1 MIINYLH
8 ESGPFGSYKSRS
20 QESIKKAA
28 VKDLEHIAKT
38 ALLDNLSTKIGDL
51 LKEHLDKKE
60 NLYIR
65 YNMNGL
71 TIVGKNGNKKSIYG
85 CWNAING
92 SWNNAEDATPIFRLV
107 LEKNTIVVIMSCIP
121 YKNYQISLGHTDF
134 FFSWIKSLKKFLNSN
149 INRITETELPFS
161 YDGFDVKIE
170 IDPDIL
176 DNNGRVN
183 VNSMIISQV
192 DNINEIQNFVNYFY
206 NQNIRIKVCNLAI
219 FESMSSNEMHQQYI
233 KRFPDLIRTTGVIS
247 LDMNTMDVFD
257 LENLNIISVLADP
270 HSDVEIKYKLELN
283 KPGVPLQKK
292 LNDLGIEKFIHNE
305 YNITLEELKEIAC
318 RNKPSSAFKSIRP
331 EDINI
336 IKISYKYNN
345 PRDLTIKGFSK
356 I

>member
-28 VKDLEHIAKT
+28 VKDLEHVAKT
-38 ALLDNLSTKIGDL
+38 ALLNKLSTKIGDL
-51 LKEHLDKKE
+51 LKEHLDKNE

-65 YNMNGL
+65 YSTTGL

-107 LEKNTIVVIMSCIP
+107 PEKNIIVVIMSCIP
-121 YKNYQISLGHTDF
+121 HNNYQISLDHTNF
-134 FFSWIKSLKKFLNSN
+134 FFGWIKSLKNFLNSN

-192 DNINEIQNFVNYFY
+192 DNINEIQNFVDYFH
-206 NQNIRIKVCNLAI
+206 NQNIRIKVCNLT
-219 FESMSSNEMHQQYI
+219 FLDSMSSNEMYQQYI
-233 KRFPDLIRTTGVIS
+233 KRFPDLIRATGVIS
-247 LDMNTMDVFD
+247 LDMNAMDVFD
-257 LENLNIISVLADP
+257 LKNLNIISVLADP

-283 KPGVPLQKK
+283 KPGNSLQKK
-292 LNDLGIEKFIHNE
+292 LNALGIEKFVHNE

-318 RNKPSSAFKSIRP
+318 QNRSSSTFKSIRP
-331 EDINI
+331 ENINI
-336 IKISYKYNN
+336 IRISYKYNN
-345 PRDLTIKGFSK
+345 PRDLTIKGL
-356 I
+356 

>member
-20 QESIKKAA
+20 QESIKKAT
-28 VKDLEHIAKT
+28 VKDLEHVAKT
-38 ALLDNLSTKIGDL
+38 ALLNKLSTKIGDL
-51 LKEHLDKKE
+51 LKEHLDKNE

-65 YNMNGL
+65 YSTTGL

-107 LEKNTIVVIMSCIP
+107 PEKNIIVVIMSCIP
-121 YKNYQISLGHTDF
+121 HNNYQISLDHTNF
-134 FFSWIKSLKKFLNSN
+134 FFGWIKSLKNFLNSN

-192 DNINEIQNFVNYFY
+192 DNINEIQNFVDYFH
-206 NQNIRIKVCNLAI
+206 NQNIRIKVCNLT
-219 FESMSSNEMHQQYI
+219 FLDSMSSNEMYQQYI
-233 KRFPDLIRTTGVIS
+233 KRFPDLIRATGVIS
-247 LDMNTMDVFD
+247 LDMNAMDVFD
-257 LENLNIISVLADP
+257 LKNLNIISVLADP

-283 KPGVPLQKK
+283 KPGNSLQKK
-292 LNDLGIEKFIHNE
+292 LNALGIEKFVHNE

-318 RNKPSSAFKSIRP
+318 QNRSSSTFKSIRP
-331 EDINI
+331 ENINI
-336 IKISYKYNN
+336 IRISYKYNN
-345 PRDLTIKGFSK
+345 PRDLTIKGL
-356 I
+356 